1 MARQSEKESAEKY
14 ALESLKIFIWWL
26 REKGERVEEHIYM
39 DGSKGEQHFK
49 EGNLISKLSDTQT
62 IELWQLRWVFSSI
75 KVPTQMLQLD
85 MGYLLDPKI

>member
-39 DGSKGEQHFK
+39 DGSKGEQHFE
-49 EGNLISKLSDTQT
+49 EGNLQFQIVWHSDNWVMTAALS
-62 IELWQLRWVFSSI
+62 V
-75 KVPTQMLQLD
+75 
-85 MGYLLDPKI
+85 

>member
-39 DGSKGEQHFK
+39 DGSKGEQHLKKEIFNFK
-49 EGNLISKLSDTQT
+49 IVWHSDNWVMTAALS
-62 IELWQLRWVFSSI
+62 V
-75 KVPTQMLQLD
+75 
-85 MGYLLDPKI
+85 